1 MQVVQTMKLLQSDE
15 KDCAK
20 YLKNISI
27 RKKSNH
33 TNNKSKKIL
42 PDNQKTPKK

>member
-15 KDCAK
+15 KDRVK
-20 YLKNISI
+20 YLKNISLRI
-27 RKKSNH
+27 KSYH
-33 TNNKSKKIL
+33 SNKSKKIL